1 MIAPFGLYVVEES
14 NRIES
19 NHTYSLVTRKIRS
32 DQIRSDQ
39 IRSDQ
44 IRSGSADKVCTVHY
58 SPKSMLF
65 HNLFV
70 IHSIPNINACPKRY
84 EFSGRV

>member
-19 NHTYSLVTRKIRS
+19 NHTYSLVTRK
-32 DQIRSDQ
+32 IRSDQ